1 MSIRQWIADARRER
15 AYAKA
20 ERAIKLHASYA
31 GEAEVQRR
39 LADWY
44 NREIAKIVP
53 REDYHRFAELCQKED
68 DAVREH
74 AACQQKADEALAVAE
89 ARASQR

>member
-1 MSIRQWIADARRER
+1 MSLRQWIEDARRER

-20 ERAIKLHASYA
+20 ERAIKLHAHYE

-44 NREIAKIVP
+44 NKQIEKIEP
-53 REDYHRFAELCQKED
+53 RKDYHRFAELCQKED
-68 DAVREH
+68 DAMREFT
-74 AACQQKADEALAVAE
+74 ACKQKAEEALAVAE
-89 ARASQR
+89 ART